1 MPRSKARTVIDLDD
15 EHDRRKWRC
24 PRGHMS
30 WEPTNNH
37 FWCKACSDGWDVDP
51 EFAELV
57 NDATGEMLERDEVE
71 LITEMGHYKALYKD
85 GHA

>member
-1 MPRSKARTVIDLDD
+1 MPRTESKTVINLDD

-37 FWCKACSDGWDVDP
+37 FWCSKCANSWDVDP
-51 EFAELV
+51 EFDQLA
-57 NDATGEMLERDEVE
+57 NDATGDTLERDEVQ
-71 LITEMGHYKALYKD
+71 LITEMGNYKALYKG